1 MNIELLFPTAFGL
14 ITNPN
19 HQHIQSKLVS
29 KSFQLS
35 ETIES
40 GGHFWESKKPY
51 NTSDNKYNIINDEDF
66 KELNNWVIENINLY
80 TKKTCLKNKVKCEG
94 GWLNIYKKG
103 DYQEYH
109 SHSYNA
115 ISAIY
120 ILKSPEKNS
129 SKIFF
134 KSPDMG
140 RGQLLNDRKAM
151 LNNEF
156 QWVNDVN
163 VYQPN
168 EGTLIIF
175 PSHILHSVSPHNS
188 DDERITL
195 AYNFENIK

>member
-1 MNIELLFPTAFGL
+1 MKNFYSITLFCFLYIGGSFSSFGQIEE
-14 ITNPN
+14 NM
-19 HQHIQSKLVS
+19 SKD
-29 KSFQLS
+29 
-35 ETIES
+35 
-40 GGHFWESKKPY
+40 Y
-51 NTSDNKYNIINDEDF
+51 
-66 KELNNWVIENINLY
+66 
-80 TKKTCLKNKVKCEG
+80 
-94 GWLNIYKKG
+94 IYKKG

-109 SHSYNA
+109 SHSYNS

-195 AYNFENIK
+195 AYNFQNIK